1 MNVFTTLKQ
10 DHERVLSLFTKL
22 RAQQGGAER
31 QELFRTIKTE
41 LEQHSQIEDLHV
53 YRVFQQAEPTRDS
66 AAAALEAHRRIQ
78 VLLDELT
85 ALSPDN
91 GRWTTQ
97 IGALNETVESHV
109 RSEEQDMF
117 AKAASVMTAQEAEEL
132 GAAVERARQVL
143 KGKASP
149 PAGGIPA

>member
-1 MNVFTTLKQ
+1 MNVFARLKQ

-22 RAQQGGAER
+22 RAQQGGPER

-41 LEQHSQIEDLHV
+41 LELHSQVEDLHV

-66 AAAALEAHRRIQ
+66 AAVALEAHRRIQ

-85 ALSPDN
+85 ALSPEN
-91 GRWTTQ
+91 ARWTTQ
-97 IGALNETVESHV
+97 LRALNETVESHV

-117 AKAASVMTAQEAEEL
+117 AKATSVMTAQEAEEL
-132 GAAVERARQVL
+132 GAAVERARQAL
-143 KGKASP
+143 KGQTSP
-149 PAGGIPA
+149 PAGGIPT